1 MKIYMVRHGRTDWND
16 KGLMQGASNIPLNK
30 TGEKQAL
37 LAHEKL
43 KDVNF
48 DVCFSSPLKR
58 TSQTAEIII
67 DGRCGIIYDDL
78 LLERGLGS
86 LEGKSH
92 DLYKKFDYYDY
103 EKNSCE
109 NGVEGIRQLL
119 DRTKEFLDKL
129 KLKYGD
135 KTILIVSHSA
145 TIRVLHFNIIG
156 YDEKTNFLSFSPKN
170 GEVYEYDI

>member
-30 TGEKQAL
+30 AGEKQAL

-67 DGRCGIIYDDL
+67 NNKCAIIYDDL

-86 LEGKSH
+86 LEGKNH
-92 DLYKKFDYYDY
+92 AEYKKFDYYDY

-145 TIRVLHFNIIG
+145 TIRALHFNIIG
-156 YDEKTNFLSFSPKN
+156 YDEETNFLSFSPKN